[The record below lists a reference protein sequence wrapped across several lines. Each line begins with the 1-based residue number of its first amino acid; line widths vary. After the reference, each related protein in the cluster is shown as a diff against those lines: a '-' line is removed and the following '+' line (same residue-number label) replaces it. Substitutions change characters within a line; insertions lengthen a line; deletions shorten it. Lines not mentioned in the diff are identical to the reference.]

1 MSKHETIAN
10 IPLEFV
16 DVSLGTGATDSAL
29 PKWAIAIL
37 GISALA
43 TFAWSFWIFSLLF

>member
-10 IPLEFV
+10 LPLEHV
-16 DVSLGTGATDSAL
+16 EVSSDTGATDSAL

-37 GISALA
+37 GTSALA